1 MLFWVGKHI
10 YIHVCLYILC
20 IAHPFCVCVCW
31 WSDDL
36 LSGSRWCDKWTRRC
50 LDSERGLAGDILYIH
65 ILYVYYF
72 SFENN
77 M

>member
-50 LDSERGLAGDILYIH
+50 L
-65 ILYVYYF
+65 
-72 SFENN
+72 
-77 M
+77 